1 MKILIA
7 ALHNGYYRNIE
18 SMVDELA
25 ARGHQLY
32 LGAER
37 HESALGGQSI
47 VQRLAE
53 AHPNVRYGKV
63 PTREQKTRFLA
74 TKVRLTLDYLRYL
87 EPEYEGTPALRQ
99 RAEVR
104 TPSGFITLAEHG
116 LLRSRGARRLLARA
130 LHAIDRSIPASPDIE
145 RFLDAQ
151 SPDAVVITPLIGLVP
166 SSQLDLLRSARA
178 RRIPTAVCVWSWDHL
193 SSKAIIRDLPDRLLV
208 WNDVQRR
215 EATEMHGVPAERVV
229 VTGAQSFDRWFDQR
243 PARSRADFMRRVGL
257 PDGRRFVL
265 WVCSALFP
273 GSPLE
278 AEFVLK
284 WASAV
289 RSSSDPCVRDAAIL
303 VRPHPS
309 RKREWDEVDWRTV
322 PNLALW
328 GDNPIDAES
337 RADYFD
343 SLHYSAAVVGLNTS
357 AFIEAGIV
365 GSPVLAILPEEF
377 RPNQEGTLHFHY
389 LVDGGLLTTS
399 RSLAE
404 HCGQL
409 ASILGGNTEE
419 IVRRQR
425 EFIRTFV
432 RPVGLDVSATRVLAD
447 AVEQLGTMRPQ
458 HAVSAPAV
466 VARFGLIT
474 LRALERIPRGRK
486 LLLNRREIEGK
497 LRRADS
503 ERREVSWL

>member
-1 MKILIA
+1 VKILIA

-37 HESALGGQSI
+37 HESALGGASI
-47 VQRLAE
+47 VQRLGA
-53 AHPNVRYGKV
+53 AHSNVSYGRV

-87 EPEYEGTPALRQ
+87 EPQYEGTPALRQ

-116 LLRSRGARRLLARA
+116 LLRSPRARRLLASA
-130 LHAIDRSIPASPDIE
+130 LHAIDRSVPASPDIE

-151 SPDAVVITPLIGLVP
+151 APDAVVITPLIGLVP

-178 RRIPTAVCVWSWDHL
+178 RGIPTAVCVWSWDHL
-193 SSKAIIRDLPDRLLV
+193 SSKAIIRDMPDRLFV

-243 PARSRADFMRRVGL
+243 PSRSRADFTHRVGL
-257 PDGRRFVL
+257 PDGRPVVL

-273 GSPLE
+273 GSPSE
-278 AEFVLK
+278 AQFVLR
-284 WASAV
+284 WAAAL
-289 RSSSDPCVRDAAIL
+289 RNSSDPSLRDAAIL

-309 RKREWDEVDWRTV
+309 RKREWDEVDWRSV
-322 PNLALW
+322 PDLALW
-328 GDNPIDAES
+328 GDNPIDTES

-365 GSPVLAILPEEF
+365 GSPVLAILPDEF
-377 RPNQEGTLHFHY
+377 RPNQEGTLHFRY
-389 LVDGGLLTTS
+389 LVDGGLLTIS
-399 RSLAE
+399 RSLAD

-409 ASILGGNTEE
+409 ASILGGDRQE
-419 IVRRQR
+419 ILRRQR
-425 EFIRTFV
+425 EFVHTFV
-432 RPVGLDVSATRVLAD
+432 RPLGLDMSATCVLAD
-447 AVEQLGTMRPQ
+447 AVEALGTVRPQ
-458 HAVSAPAV
+458 HAVSAPAA

-474 LRALERIPRGRK
+474 LRALARIPRGRK
-486 LLLNRREIEGK
+486 LLLNKREIEGK

-503 ERREVSWL
+503 EGREVSWL

>member
-1 MKILIA
+1 MKVLFA

-18 SMVDELA
+18 SVVDALA
-25 ARGHQLY
+25 GRGHQLY

-47 VQRLAE
+47 VQRLAA
-53 AHPNVRYGKV
+53 AHPNVSYGKV

-74 TKVRLTLDYLRYL
+74 TKVRMTLDYLRYL
-87 EPEYEGTPALRQ
+87 EPAYEGTPALRQ

-116 LLRSRGARRLLARA
+116 LLRSQRSRLLLARA

-151 SPDAVVITPLIGLVP
+151 APDAVMITPLIGLVA
-166 SSQLDLLRSARA
+166 SSQLDLLRSAQA

-193 SSKAIIRDLPDRLLV
+193 SSKAIIRDLPDRLFV

-215 EATEMHGVPAERVV
+215 EATEMHGVPPERVV
-229 VTGAQSFDRWFDQR
+229 ITGAQSFDRWFDQR
-243 PARSRADFMRRVGL
+243 PSRSQEDFARRVGL
-257 PDGRRFVL
+257 PEGRPFVL

-273 GSPLE
+273 GSPSE
-278 AEFVLK
+278 AEFVLR
-284 WASAV
+284 WAAAM
-289 RSSSDPCVRDAAIL
+289 RSSSHPRLRDAAIL

-322 PNLALW
+322 RDLTLW
-328 GDNPIDAES
+328 GDNPIDDES

-365 GSPVLAILPEEF
+365 GSPVMAILPEEF

-389 LVDGGLLTTS
+389 LVDGGLLTVS
-399 RSLAE
+399 RSFDE
-404 HCGQL
+404 HCAQL
-409 ASILGGNTEE
+409 TSILDGNTDD
-419 IVRRQR
+419 VLRRQR
-425 EFIRTFV
+425 EFVRSFV
-432 RPVGLDVSATRVLAD
+432 RPLGLDVSATRVMAD
-447 AVEQLGTMRPQ
+447 AVEQLGTLSPQ
-458 HAVSAPAV
+458 HVGTAPTT
-466 VARFGLIT
+466 VARIGLIT
-474 LRALERIPRGRK
+474 LRALERVPRGRK

-497 LRRADS
+497 LRRADG
-503 ERREVSWL
+503 EGREVSWL